1 MRGNPAPAAPEG
13 IVILG
18 CPRSGTTLLRRL
30 LDAHP
35 AIAAPG
41 ETYLLTAAARF
52 LEGERM
58 VDGLE
63 VGVVNGLGFLGFSP
77 DEVVGRLREFVFSFR
92 REHAAREGK
101 RLWLEKTAVD
111 AFHLDT
117 ITRLCGDRVH
127 YLCVVRHGLDV
138 VCSMQDWV
146 VKSQAYPAEL
156 HRFIRETPRP
166 LEAFARAWVEA
177 TAAIVAL
184 AEGNGGHATL
194 IRYEDLVAD
203 PDATMARVLAD
214 VGEGFDPAAIG
225 QALANREA
233 KGFSDWKTFSM
244 AAIEAAS
251 IGRHRRQLSADT
263 AGWLAGIVG
272 PLLAHLGYEVP
283 GAGPGRDA
291 EALRR
296 RYLAGLALQ
305 GLR

>member
-1 MRGNPAPAAPEG
+1 M
-13 IVILG
+13 VLG

-52 LEGERM
+52 LEGETM

-63 VGVVNGLGFLGFSP
+63 VGVVNGLGFLGFPP
-77 DEVVGRLREFVFSFR
+77 DEVIGRLRDFVFSFR

-111 AFHLDT
+111 AFHLDA

-146 VKSQAYPAEL
+146 AKSQAYPREL
-156 HRFIRETPRP
+156 HRFIRQTPRP
-166 LEAFARAWVEA
+166 LEAFAEAWVEA
-177 TAAIVAL
+177 TAAIGAF
-184 AEGNGGHATL
+184 AETNPDRVTL
-194 IRYEDLVAD
+194 LRYEDLVAD
-203 PDATMARVLAD
+203 PDTTLTRVLAD
-214 VGEGFDPAAIG
+214 VGETFDPAAIG
-225 QALANREA
+225 AALANRDA

-244 AAIEAAS
+244 ATIEGAG
-251 IGRHRRQLSADT
+251 IGRYKRQLSAET
-263 AGWLAGIVG
+263 AGGLSAIAG
-272 PLLAHLGYEVP
+272 PLLERLGYEVP
-283 GAGPGRDA
+283 GGTPPRDA
-291 EALRR
+291 DALRR

>member
-1 MRGNPAPAAPEG
+1 M
-13 IVILG
+13 
-18 CPRSGTTLLRRL
+18 RRL

-63 VGVVNGLGFLGFSP
+63 VGVVNGLGFLGFP
-77 DEVVGRLREFVFSFR
+77 PAEVIGRLRDFVFAFR
-92 REHAAREGK
+92 REHLAREDK

-146 VKSQAYPAEL
+146 AKSQAYPAEL
-156 HRFIRETPRP
+156 HRFVREIPRP
-166 LEAFARAWVEA
+166 LEAFAHAWAEA
-177 TAAIVAL
+177 TAAIVAF
-184 AEGNGGHATL
+184 AEGNPDRVTL
-194 IRYEDLVAD
+194 VRYEDLIAD
-203 PDATMARVLAD
+203 PDGTLARILAD
-214 VGEGFDPAAIG
+214 VGETFDPAAISR
-225 QALANREA
+225 ALANRDA
-233 KGFSDWKTFSM
+233 KGFSDWKTFST
-244 AAIEAAS
+244 AAIEGAS
-251 IGRHRRQLSADT
+251 IGRYKRHLSADT
-263 AGWLAGIVG
+263 AGALAAIAG
-272 PLLAHLGYEVP
+272 PLLEHLGYDVP
-283 GAGPGRDA
+283 AATTRRDA
-291 EALRR
+291 DALRR

-305 GLR
+305 GLK

>member
-1 MRGNPAPAAPEG
+1 MPARPQPEG
-13 IVILG
+13 IVVLG

-52 LEGERM
+52 LEGETM

-63 VGVVNGLGFLGFSP
+63 VGVVNGLGFLGFPP
-77 DEVVGRLREFVFSFR
+77 DEVIARLRDFAFAFR

-111 AFHLDT
+111 AFHLDA
-117 ITRLCGDRVH
+117 ITRLCGDHVH

-146 VKSQAYPAEL
+146 AKSQAYPSEL

-166 LEAFARAWVEA
+166 FEAFSRAWVAA
-177 TAAIVAL
+177 TGAIVGF
-184 AEGNGGHATL
+184 AESNPDRATL
-194 IRYEDLVAD
+194 VRYEDLVAD
-203 PDATMARVLAD
+203 PDATMARVLSD
-214 VGEGFDPAAIG
+214 VGETFDPAAIG
-225 QALANREA
+225 RALANRDA
-233 KGFSDWKTFSM
+233 KGFSDWKTFAS
-244 AAIEAAS
+244 AAIEGAS
-251 IGRHRRQLSADT
+251 IGRYKRHLSADT
-263 AGWLAGIVG
+263 ASGLAGITG
-272 PLLAHLGYEVP
+272 PLLEHLGYEVP
-283 GAGPGRDA
+283 NMTSTRDA